1 MTPAATWHFGPEFGR
16 EHLLHLPVC
25 CISEE
30 LHKLLGS
37 VAPIHVEGEQTAVLA
52 TDVTSQA
59 LQGSL
64 VVVPDRAVTC
74 YEGQDVGH
82 ERYDAV
88 RIKILGTRTFG
99 AEVHG

>member
-1 MTPAATWHFGPEFGR
+1 M
-16 EHLLHLPVC
+16 
-25 CISEE
+25 
-30 LHKLLGS
+30 LGS
-37 VAPIHVEGEQTAVLA
+37 VAPIHVEGEQTALLA

-64 VVVPDRAVTC
+64 VMVPGRAVTC

-88 RIKILGTRTFG
+88 RIKVIGIDDLRRKCTDSQCEPPSVLESALIMTVQVFVFERGRRSE
-99 AEVHG
+99 A